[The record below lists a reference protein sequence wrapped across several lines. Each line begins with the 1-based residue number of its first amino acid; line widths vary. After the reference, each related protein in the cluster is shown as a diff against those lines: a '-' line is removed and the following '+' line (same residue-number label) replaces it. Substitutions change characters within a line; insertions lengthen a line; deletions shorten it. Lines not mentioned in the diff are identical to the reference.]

1 MQVFCSG
8 SPSRQTP
15 ELTKAAIWAHFLGET
30 PSSLSPDAPSG
41 WLTFGFF
48 LTWSPQSTGSEARHV
63 TLLLFEP
70 PPVMAQNVHA
80 LSISGDGKWERIL
93 DDPYQLVDMVF
104 DAWCQRIDKASW
116 EMTDRV
122 RSIEQVSSRTD
133 LNLGPKVS
141 APSF

>member
-1 MQVFCSG
+1 
-8 SPSRQTP
+8 
-15 ELTKAAIWAHFLGET
+15 
-30 PSSLSPDAPSG
+30 
-41 WLTFGFF
+41 
-48 LTWSPQSTGSEARHV
+48 
-63 TLLLFEP
+63 
-70 PPVMAQNVHA
+70 MAQNVHA

-122 RSIEQVSSRTD
+122 RSIEQASSRTD
-133 LNLGPKVS
+133 PNLGPKVS